1 MRPNYFIYLKYRPMT
16 IAIYGSR
23 RQGEN
28 VTRIAR
34 MLATLHD
41 RGVEIVMHSKLYRH
55 LRSEIPG
62 DQPVDRVV
70 GDEPF
75 EADLAISLGGDGTFL
90 RTARWVGQMS
100 IPIVGVNT
108 GHLGYLTAFRIE
120 EIGEMVDDLLSGN
133 FGIERRTLLKAECA
147 DGTPL
152 GDYPYALNEVAIL
165 KTEDASMITCTVN
178 IDGASPARY
187 QADGLIVS
195 TPTGSTGYNL
205 SVGGPIIEPTA
216 AVLVLSPIAAH
227 SLTMRPLVISDSNR
241 MTVETTCRSRSF
253 LVSLDGNSCQLPAGT
268 VIVIEKARF
277 ETLVIQR
284 GGHRFTDTLRDKLM
298 WGI

>member
-1 MRPNYFIYLKYRPMT
+1 MVV
-16 IAIYGSR
+16 AIYGSR
-23 RQGEN
+23 RQGEYI
-28 VTRIAR
+28 TRIAR
-34 MLATLHD
+34 MLATLHEN
-41 RGVEIVMHSKLYRH
+41 GVKIIMHSKLYRH
-55 LRSEIPG
+55 LRSEVPG
-62 DQPVDRVV
+62 EQPVDSVV

-75 EADLAISLGGDGTFL
+75 EADVAISLGGDGTFL
-90 RTARWVGQMS
+90 RTARWVGERQ

-108 GHLGYLTAFRIE
+108 GHLGYLAAFNIE
-120 EIGEMVDDLLSGN
+120 DIQGMVDDLLAGDYV
-133 FGIERRTLLKAECA
+133 IERRTLLKVECA
-147 DGTPL
+147 DGTSL

-165 KTEDASMITCTVN
+165 KTEDASMITCSVN
-178 IDGASPARY
+178 IDGSSPARY

-241 MTVETTCRSRSF
+241 LTVETTCRSRSF
-253 LVSLDGNSCQLPAGT
+253 LVSFDGNSHPLKAGST
-268 VIVIEKARF
+268 IEIFKAPF

-284 GGHRFTDTLRDKLM
+284 RGHRFTDTLRNKLL

>member
-1 MRPNYFIYLKYRPMT
+1 MVV
-16 IAIYGSR
+16 AIYGSR
-23 RQGEN
+23 RQGEYI
-28 VTRIAR
+28 TRIAR
-34 MLATLHD
+34 MLATLHEN
-41 RGVEIVMHSKLYRH
+41 GVKIIMHSKLYRH
-55 LRSEIPG
+55 LRSEVPG
-62 DQPVDRVV
+62 EQPVDSVV
-70 GDEPF
+70 GDESF
-75 EADLAISLGGDGTFL
+75 DADVAISLGGDGTFL
-90 RTARWVGQMS
+90 RTARWVGERQ

-108 GHLGYLTAFRIE
+108 GHLGYLAAFNIE
-120 EIGEMVDDLLSGN
+120 DIQGMVEDLLSGDYD
-133 FGIERRTLLKAECA
+133 IERRTLLKVECA
-147 DGTPL
+147 DGTSL

-165 KTEDASMITCTVN
+165 KTEDASMITCSVN
-178 IDGASPARY
+178 IDGSSPARY

-241 MTVETTCRSRSF
+241 LTVETTCRSRSF
-253 LVSLDGNSCQLPAGT
+253 LVSLDGNARQLNAGAT
-268 VIVIEKARF
+268 VEIVKAPF

-284 GGHRFTDTLRDKLM
+284 RGHRFTDTLRNKLL

>member
-1 MRPNYFIYLKYRPMT
+1 MVV
-16 IAIYGSR
+16 AIYGSR
-23 RQGEN
+23 RQGEYI
-28 VTRIAR
+28 TRIAR
-34 MLATLHD
+34 MLATLHEN
-41 RGVEIVMHSKLYRH
+41 GVKIIMHSKLYRH
-55 LRSEIPG
+55 LRSEVPG
-62 DQPVDRVV
+62 EQPVDSVV

-75 EADLAISLGGDGTFL
+75 DADVAISLGGDGTFL
-90 RTARWVGQMS
+90 RTARWVGERQ

-108 GHLGYLTAFRIE
+108 GHLGYLAAFNIE
-120 EIGEMVDDLLSGN
+120 DIQGMVEDLLSGDYD
-133 FGIERRTLLKAECA
+133 IERRTLLKVECA
-147 DGTPL
+147 DGTSL

-165 KTEDASMITCTVN
+165 KTEDASMITCSVN
-178 IDGASPARY
+178 IDGSSPARY

-241 MTVETTCRSRSF
+241 LTVETTCRSRSF
-253 LVSLDGNSCQLPAGT
+253 LVSLDGNARQLNAGAT
-268 VIVIEKARF
+268 VEIVKAPF

-284 GGHRFTDTLRDKLM
+284 RGHRFTDTLRNKLL

>member
-1 MRPNYFIYLKYRPMT
+1 MPMVV
-16 IAIYGSR
+16 AIYGSR
-23 RQGEN
+23 RQGEYI
-28 VTRIAR
+28 TRIAR
-34 MLATLHD
+34 MLATLHEN
-41 RGVEIVMHSKLYRH
+41 GVKIIMHSKLYRH
-55 LRSEIPG
+55 LRSEVPG
-62 DQPVDRVV
+62 EQPVDSVV
-70 GDEPF
+70 GDESF
-75 EADLAISLGGDGTFL
+75 DADVAISLGGDGTFL
-90 RTARWVGQMS
+90 RTARWVGERQ

-108 GHLGYLTAFRIE
+108 GHLGYLAAFNIE
-120 EIGEMVDDLLSGN
+120 DIQGMVEDLLSGDYD
-133 FGIERRTLLKAECA
+133 IERRTLLKVECA
-147 DGTPL
+147 DGTSL

-165 KTEDASMITCTVN
+165 KTEDASMITCSVN
-178 IDGASPARY
+178 IDGSSPARY

-241 MTVETTCRSRSF
+241 LTVETTCRSRSF
-253 LVSLDGNSCQLPAGT
+253 LVSLDGNARQLNAGAT
-268 VIVIEKARF
+268 VEIVKAPF

-284 GGHRFTDTLRDKLM
+284 RGHRFTDTLRNKLL

>member
-1 MRPNYFIYLKYRPMT
+1 MVV
-16 IAIYGSR
+16 AIYGSR
-23 RQGEN
+23 RQGEYI
-28 VTRIAR
+28 TRIAR
-34 MLATLHD
+34 MLATLHEN
-41 RGVEIVMHSKLYRH
+41 GVKIIMHSKLYRH
-55 LRSEIPG
+55 LRSEVPG
-62 DQPVDRVV
+62 EQPVDSVV

-75 EADLAISLGGDGTFL
+75 DADVAISLGGDGTFL
-90 RTARWVGQMS
+90 RTARWVGERQ

-108 GHLGYLTAFRIE
+108 GHLGYLAAFNIE
-120 EIGEMVDDLLSGN
+120 DIQGMVEDLLSGDYD
-133 FGIERRTLLKAECA
+133 IERRTLLKVECT
-147 DGTPL
+147 DGTSL

-165 KTEDASMITCTVN
+165 KTEDASMITCSVN
-178 IDGASPARY
+178 IDGSSPARY

-241 MTVETTCRSRSF
+241 LTVETTCRSRSF
-253 LVSLDGNSCQLPAGT
+253 LVSLDGNARQLNAGAM
-268 VIVIEKARF
+268 VEIVKAPF

-284 GGHRFTDTLRDKLM
+284 RGHRFTDTLRNKLL

>member
-1 MRPNYFIYLKYRPMT
+1 MI

-23 RQGEN
+23 RQGEYM
-28 VTRIAR
+28 TRIAR
-34 MLATLHD
+34 MLATLHK
-41 RGVEIVMHSKLYRH
+41 RGVTIVMHSKLYRH

-62 DQPVDRVV
+62 EQPVDRVV

-75 EADLAISLGGDGTFL
+75 DADIAISLGGDGTFL
-90 RTARWVGQMS
+90 HTARWVGSQL

-108 GHLGYLTAFRIE
+108 GHLGYLAAFS
-120 EIGEMVDDLLSGN
+120 IGEIDSMIEDLFNGN
-133 FGIERRTLLKAECA
+133 YVIEHRTLLKAECIG
-147 DGTPL
+147 DISI

-165 KTEDASMITCTVN
+165 KTEDASMITCSVSIN
-178 IDGASPARY
+178 GASHTRY

-216 AVLVLSPIAAH
+216 AAMVISPIAAH
-227 SLTMRPLVISDSNR
+227 ALTMRPLVISDSNCL
-241 MTVETTCRSRSF
+241 TVETTCRSRSF
-253 LVSLDGNSCQLPAGT
+253 LVSIDGNSKPLPAGST
-268 VIVIEKARF
+268 IMIEKAPF
-277 ETLVIQR
+277 QTLVIQR
-284 GGHRFTDTLRDKLM
+284 QGHRFTDTLRSKLL

>member
-1 MRPNYFIYLKYRPMT
+1 
-16 IAIYGSR
+16 
-23 RQGEN
+23 
-28 VTRIAR
+28 
-34 MLATLHD
+34 
-41 RGVEIVMHSKLYRH
+41 MHSKLYRH
-55 LRSEIPG
+55 LRGEVPG
-62 DQPVDRVV
+62 EQPVDRVV

-75 EADLAISLGGDGTFL
+75 EADIAISLGGDGTFL
-90 RTARWVGQMS
+90 RTARWVGAQS

-108 GHLGYLTAFRIE
+108 GHLGYLAAFSIE
-120 EIGEMVDDLLSGN
+120 EVESMVDDLISGH
-133 FGIERRTLLKAECA
+133 FSIERRTLLKVGCA

-152 GDYPYALNEVAIL
+152 GDYPYALNEVAVL

-205 SVGGPIIEPTA
+205 SVGGPVIEPTA

-253 LVSLDGNSCQLPAGT
+253 LVSLDGNSRSLPAGT
-268 VIVIEKARF
+268 TIVIEKAPF

-284 GGHRFTDTLRDKLM
+284 CGHRFTDTLRNKLM

>member
-1 MRPNYFIYLKYRPMT
+1 MT

-23 RQGEN
+23 RQGEY

-34 MLATLHD
+34 MLASLHD
-41 RGVEIVMHSKLYRH
+41 RGVSIVMHSKLYRH
-55 LRSEIPG
+55 LRGEIPG
-62 DQPVDRVV
+62 EQPVDRVV

-90 RTARWVGQMS
+90 RTARWVGAME

-108 GHLGYLTAFRIE
+108 GHLGYLAAFSIDE
-120 EIGEMVDDLLSGN
+120 VGSMVDDLLAGDFST
-133 FGIERRTLLKAECA
+133 ERRTLLKAECA
-147 DGTPL
+147 DGTSL
-152 GDYPYALNEVAIL
+152 GNYPYALNEVAIL

-205 SVGGPIIEPTA
+205 SVGGPVIEPTA

-227 SLTMRPLVISDSNR
+227 SLTMRPLVVSDSNR

-253 LVSLDGNSCQLPAGT
+253 LLSLDGNSQPLPAGT
-268 VIVIEKARF
+268 TVIIEKAPF
-277 ETLVIQR
+277 ATLVIQR
-284 GGHRFTDTLRDKLM
+284 RGHRFTDTLRNKLM
-298 WGI
+298 WGV

>member
-1 MRPNYFIYLKYRPMT
+1 MT

-108 GHLGYLTAFRIE
+108 GHLGYLTAFRI
-120 EIGEMVDDLLSGN
+120 
-133 FGIERRTLLKAECA
+133 
-147 DGTPL
+147 
-152 GDYPYALNEVAIL
+152 
-165 KTEDASMITCTVN
+165 
-178 IDGASPARY
+178 
-187 QADGLIVS
+187 
-195 TPTGSTGYNL
+195 
-205 SVGGPIIEPTA
+205 
-216 AVLVLSPIAAH
+216 
-227 SLTMRPLVISDSNR
+227 
-241 MTVETTCRSRSF
+241 
-253 LVSLDGNSCQLPAGT
+253 
-268 VIVIEKARF
+268 
-277 ETLVIQR
+277 
-284 GGHRFTDTLRDKLM
+284 
-298 WGI
+298 